1 MVINERN
8 IEMFERFFRGLIGYD
23 DIYAWADDKLEEN
36 KELINYVLGDSVKD
50 REFKWLH
57 CFFAEIIYYLLSN
70 ENGEENFIEYLEDL
84 GRLYY
89 LHRIR

>member
-8 IEMFERFFRGLIGYD
+8 IEMFERFFSGLIGYD

-36 KELINYVLGDSVKD
+36 KKLINYVLGDAVKD
-50 REFKWLH
+50 REFKSLH
-57 CFFAEIIYYLLSN
+57 CFFAEVINYLLN
-70 ENGEENFIEYLEDL
+70 ENEEENFIEYLEDL